1 MSSEKKTR
9 KKVQFPHVFVLLTF
23 VIILVTVLSYIIP
36 AGVYDTVIDPV
47 SGRSVIDPNSYHH
60 VERTPV
66 SLMQFIASFSN
77 GFAAVAPLV
86 FMTMAVGGAFGVYN
100 SSSGRTCTQQILT
113 KSLHGDTCITF
124 LLCWT

>member
-1 MSSEKKTR
+1 M
-9 KKVQFPHVFVLLTF
+9 FVLLTF

-77 GFAAVAPLV
+77 GFAAVAPLM
-86 FMTMAVGGAFGVYN
+86 FMTMAVGGAFGVIDRLGIIPAAVELARN
-100 SSSGRTCTQQILT
+100 KFSRNRFMAIPV
-113 KSLHGDTCITF
+113 
-124 LLCWT
+124 LLFCFIKLGPF